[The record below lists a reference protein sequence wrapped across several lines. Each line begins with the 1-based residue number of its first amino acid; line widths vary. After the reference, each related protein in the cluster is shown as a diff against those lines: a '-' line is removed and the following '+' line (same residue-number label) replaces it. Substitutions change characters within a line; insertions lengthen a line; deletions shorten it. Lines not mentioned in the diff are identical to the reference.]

1 MKLFTR
7 SKLATLTALTTSVLA
22 AGAIAAPTAS
32 AAPVQVARL
41 TPLIGLGGG
50 DNLSVGS
57 AELPIGVVNE
67 TITVL
72 VDQEQPGVSFFD
84 ASSWCPCQLEWK
96 NEDTGAT
103 GISMVGSGAL
113 FPKAPTRVVT
123 GSGRITT
130 TSSVPYGITFL
141 PAVGSWQVP

>member
-1 MKLFTR
+1 MKLSTR

-22 AGAIAAPTAS
+22 AGAIAAPTVA
-32 AAPVQVARL
+32 AAPVQVTQL

-50 DNLSVGS
+50 DNISVGS
-57 AELPIGVVNE
+57 AELPIGFVNE

-84 ASSWCPCQLEWK
+84 GSNWCPCQLEWK

-113 FPKAPTRVVT
+113 FPKAPIRVVT
-123 GSGRITT
+123 GSGRIST
-130 TSSVPYGITFL
+130 TSSIPYGITFL